1 MSGSCRLS
9 CARVVSYPLR
19 YASGSAE
26 LAESLINERLQRTG
40 QTVRPVFVYENEV
53 VFGDSIYLAVHD
65 KLRAMLSQLWLV
77 CVQRV
82 CWHNR
87 KSFLVIIG
95 RLQNPTASLS
105 LLFRLPS

>member
-1 MSGSCRLS
+1 MSGSCWLS

-19 YASGSAE
+19 YAPGSAK
-26 LAESLINERLQRTG
+26 LAESLVNERLQRAG

-53 VFGDSIYLAVHD
+53 VFGDSIDLAVHGD
-65 KLRAMLSQLWLV
+65 LRAMLSQLRLV

-87 KSFLVIIG
+87 KSFQMIIG
-95 RLQNPTASLS
+95 RL
-105 LLFRLPS
+105 